1 MPDLT
6 ELDSVIVGINPAGV
20 EEHAR
25 YSRQLA
31 LNFPLLSDAGG
42 EVARRYGV
50 LNADRSV
57 QRSVYIID
65 KRGLIHFAAHGL
77 HWVPEFYNALA
88 TLP

>member
-1 MPDLT
+1 MDT
-6 ELDSVIVGINPAGV
+6 VVVGINPAGV

-25 YSRQLA
+25 YSQQLD

-42 EVARRYGV
+42 EVARRYGA

-65 KRGLIHFAAHGL
+65 KRGLIQFAARGM
-77 HWVPEFYNALA
+77 HWLPEFYQALA
-88 TLP
+88 ALS